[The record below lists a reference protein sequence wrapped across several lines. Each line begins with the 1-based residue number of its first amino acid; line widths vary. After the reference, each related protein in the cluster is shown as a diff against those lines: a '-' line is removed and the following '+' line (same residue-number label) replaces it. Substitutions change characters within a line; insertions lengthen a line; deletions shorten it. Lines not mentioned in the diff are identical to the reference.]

1 MTRFVE
7 CLSYVLQHEGGYSNH
22 RADRGGATNRGIT
35 QATYDEWR
43 VGNGLSRNP
52 VVGISQFEIEA
63 IYAGRYWRPVRA
75 DDLPVPLDL
84 VVFDAAV
91 QHGAGRAAKWL
102 QRVVGAIPDG
112 RIGPRTLDAMRSTV
126 AHGSLARVVHD
137 FLDIR
142 EDFYGEIVANDP
154 SQAVF
159 SRGWSRR
166 MAAIRAAVKEVLG
179 CG

>member
-1 MTRFVE
+1 MTRFAE
-7 CLSYVLQHEGGYSNH
+7 CLAYVLRHEGGYSNH
-22 RADRGGATNRGIT
+22 RTDRGGATNRGIT

-52 VVGISQFEIEA
+52 VVGISQAEIEA
-63 IYAGRYWRPVRA
+63 IYHGRYWRPVRA

-102 QRVVGAIPDG
+102 QRVVGAVPDG
-112 RIGPRTLDAMRSTV
+112 RIGPQTLDALRATV
-126 AHGSLARVVHD
+126 AAGGLARVVQD
-137 FLDIR
+137 VLDIR
-142 EDFYGEIVANDP
+142 EDFYAEIVANDP

-159 SRGWSRR
+159 SRGWSKR
-166 MAAIRAAVKEVLG
+166 MADIRAAAKEVM
-179 CG
+179 